1 MSAKRIFVMRG
12 AEAVRPAR
20 ACSIRKPPGV
30 GTASHIM
37 HYEKPERASGAAFGG
52 SRNGL
57 DFFDQR
63 TSFRQM
69 HAVDGKLDSEEI
81 RAYRAFATSV

>member
-1 MSAKRIFVMRG
+1 
-12 AEAVRPAR
+12 
-20 ACSIRKPPGV
+20 
-30 GTASHIM
+30 M

-57 DFFDQR
+57 VFFDQR

-81 RAYRAFATSV
+81 RVYRAFATSV